1 MTFPIICYVR
11 QRRLY
16 PFAGK
21 QFLWWIFIDERYR
34 SDSGL
39 LAHEMVHYRQFR
51 NQPFSYH
58 FLYWWSSSFRYEA
71 EVEAYR
77 KQLDYVANRLD
88 AAILFASFIC
98 TRYQLKGLT
107 LEKVRKD
114 LLA

>member
-1 MTFPIICYVR
+1 MKLPIVKYVKAGGLR
-11 QRRLY
+11 

-21 QFLWWIFIDERYR
+21 HFLWWIFIDERFR
-34 SDSGL
+34 GDSGL
-39 LAHEMVHYRQFR
+39 LAHELVHYRQFR

-58 FLYWWSSSFRYEA
+58 FLYWWSSSFRYQA

-77 KQLDYVANRLD
+77 KQLEYASDRLD
-88 AAILFASFIC
+88 AAMLFASYIC
-98 TRYQLKGLT
+98 TKYQIKKLT